1 MALVAPQLVCGQG
14 AEAEA
19 TEWGL
24 KGSVC
29 VCACF
34 CVSVCV
40 SICTCSS
47 RFLFVVVWA
56 FFFSILWFCYTVCL
70 CMCHLSSCFAF
81 CAQVHKFCFEPMQQ
95 SCILLHCQLTP
106 FPFLQMLLQQAA
118 TFFKTRKLIG
128 LGSLLQAPW
137 RFTKKNKHVPSFT
150 QSCPQLQQLFPAW
163 LWQPP
168 TGFAIYE
175 LSPASKSSFL

>member
-19 TEWGL
+19 TESCL
-24 KGSVC
+24 TGSVC
-29 VCACF
+29 VCVLLCL
-34 CVSVCV
+34 CVRV

-47 RFLFVVVWA
+47 RFLFVVVCA
-56 FFFSILWFCYTVCL
+56 FFSILWFCYTVCL
-70 CMCHLSSCFAF
+70 YMCHLPSCFAF

-137 RFTKKNKHVPSFT
+137 WFTRNFQHFPSFT
-150 QSCPQLQQLFPAW
+150 QSCLHLQ
-163 LWQPP
+163 
-168 TGFAIYE
+168 
-175 LSPASKSSFL
+175 